1 MFRVTRL
8 KGEGSVADLVERLFK
23 FEGDDK
29 GDRAKAAADALVEAN
44 PQLRDLKN
52 VPAGTFIIVPE
63 VEDAAFAKASK
74 PFAAEELTKHLHR
87 AVKGIGIAFD
97 AQTARQAESAQ
108 ETLDLMKTKEVKSAA
123 RKDANVKK
131 RVAEISKEAK
141 ASLKQVKETEKA
153 REKIFKQ
160 MNQHIEGILKSLG

>member
-23 FEGDDK
+23 FEGDDAK
-29 GDRAKAAADALVEAN
+29 KSAKAAERALVEAN

-52 VPAGTFIIVPE
+52 LPVGTFIIVPE
-63 VEDAAFAKASK
+63 VESAAFARGSK
-74 PFAAEELTKHLHR
+74 PFAAEELAEHLHQ
-87 AVKGIGIAFD
+87 AVKGIRIAFD
-97 AQTARQAESAQ
+97 AQTARQADSAN
-108 ETLDLMKTKEVKSAA
+108 ETLDLARSKELKSLA
-123 RKDANVKK
+123 RKDADVKK

-141 ASLKQVKETEKA
+141 ASLKQAKETEKA

-160 MNQHIEGILKSLG
+160 MTQHIEGILKSLG